1 MSAVPAT
8 SPRHDAR
15 VLGLIGSAHFVSHF
29 HHLTLPPLFPALH
42 AEFGLGFTEL
52 GLIMTIYAAATAI
65 AQIPIGFLVDRI
77 GATGI
82 LIAGLFVLSLS
93 IGGIG
98 FASSAWQIALLAIVA
113 GIADSVFHPSN
124 YSILSASV
132 DPTRMGRAF
141 SLHTF
146 AGHLGGSVAPV
157 TIIFLAV
164 TWNWRV
170 AMWVAGAMGLVVAAA
185 LAIAARSP
193 EMKETL
199 KADSSERPI
208 KDKREKAGWDLL
220 LSPPMLLLFLFFV
233 MTAFTSS
240 GMRTFSVTAL
250 VDLYDTPLI
259 TASAALTAFLFAS
272 AMGILV
278 GGFIADRTTRH
289 ALVAASA
296 FFAAAVIIALVG
308 SVSLSAA
315 VLIFL
320 FSLAGLSQGIV
331 RPARDMLVRAASP
344 SGSTGKVFGFVT
356 TGINVGGA
364 LAPLLFGWMIDQGGA
379 RWVFW
384 GIAAAM
390 IAALVTVV
398 TPRRSLRN
406 EAAKAPSSL

>member
-1 MSAVPAT
+1 MSAAVTA
-8 SPRHDAR
+8 SPREDAK

-29 HHLTLPPLFPALH
+29 HALTLPPLFPALH
-42 AEFGLGFTEL
+42 QEFGLGFTEL
-52 GLIMTIYAAATAI
+52 GLIMALYAAATAI

-77 GATGI
+77 GASGV
-82 LIAGLFVLSLS
+82 LIAGLVVLSLS

-98 FASSAWQIALLAIVA
+98 FASAAWQVGVLAVVA

-132 DPTRMGRAF
+132 DPARMGRAF

-146 AGHLGGSVAPV
+146 AGHLGSSVAPV

-170 AMWVAGAMGLVVAAA
+170 ALWAAGTMGLVVTVA
-185 LAIAARSP
+185 LLIAARSP
-193 EMKETL
+193 AMKDSMELDTAEVTRET
-199 KADSSERPI
+199 S
-208 KDKREKAGWDLL
+208 REEAGWSLL

-233 MTAFTSS
+233 ITAFTSG

-278 GGFIADRTTRH
+278 GGFIADRTRRH
-289 ALVAASA
+289 DIVAASA
-296 FFAAAVIIALVG
+296 FLAAAVMIVLVG
-308 SVSLSAA
+308 SVSLPAV
-315 VLIFL
+315 VLIGL

-364 LAPLLFGWMIDQGGA
+364 LAPLLFGWIIDQGTA

-384 GIAAAM
+384 IIAAAM
-390 IAALVTVV
+390 MVALVTV
-398 TPRRSLRN
+398 TIPRRG
-406 EAAKAPSSL
+406 APRARQAI